1 MGTRMAKI
9 GGILQEVSGEELA
22 RQTGLEAPPTSPLGM
37 QGIGASQDVAKM
49 AGTGEQVRAVLRET
63 LKERTDTRD
72 VMGEAERGATRGRFN
87 VAQIQQQLQTL
98 SGVGSLDN
106 RVAEEVRKRIT
117 GVGAAGE
124 PKFEN
129 TIDDKAIANALT
141 AAGFI
146 GDPAAKIAE
155 VRAALVSLRD
165 NGTKPALVGVLAAL
179 GIKATIDDTASDLA
193 TKLQNLGVINQAGA
207 ADIKKRFDETAEATK
222 DLKVKD
228 LGANIDFDKTLAA
241 QVLGITADKLEGMT
255 LAEVKAQLAAYRSE
269 TFTDLDELREALTN
283 PFSSQSQKDFARK
296 RLAELGALGV
306 TSVEQKTDNLQTQME
321 EGDTVK
327 VGNKQ
332 VKVEEIMTDQT
343 LRLTVATAL
352 DSPEELEK
360 LRKTD
365 KDLADW
371 IEKNQ
376 KALQNVRG
384 QLTAGLT
391 DFATNQKAKKD
402 YLAKAPAD
410 LLDKLTPGWREASD
424 ADFATWKASLATSSP
439 TLVHVLDKLQ
449 DPKTS
454 KGYDFA
460 LDAVSTLSADQVKT
474 FSTAVLDSIASNA
487 NSGEEAKTLLRSY
500 QGTQDQNWIASIVEP
515 SVPAFDVDF
524 GAEDYKSVV
533 EPALAQFAPGFTSIK
548 DLVDKINELR
558 VSNNVADRA
567 KAIDLAGQLANIKGE
582 LARNL
587 TPDKIAQTKEKNKTT
602 REKAELNQSF
612 GLVDSTIGKIVKSL
626 GERGDDHLARRGAEV
641 FADIKSQAK
650 GIALDLQLGR
660 LSFVDAQ
667 NKIKELQTNMAGQL
681 AAFFFDDNHRIKNP
695 PASMDAVQLL
705 LDSGVSANLSPSDR
719 TKLKNLLRETETF
732 YKEQASRGSINN
744 PNWQRDAAWAERAGA
759 LNDKL

>member
-228 LGANIDFDKTLAA
+228 LGTNIDFDKTLAA

-391 DFATNQKAKKD
+391 DFATNQKAIKD
-402 YLAKAPAD
+402 YLVDAPTD
-410 LLDKLTPGWREASD
+410 
-424 ADFATWKASLATSSP
+424 
-439 TLVHVLDKLQ
+439 VLDKLVPGWR
-449 DPKTS
+449 DAKDTTLDKFKPTLPPALASALNATGEDKTARLAVITALTKLS
-454 KGYDFA
+454 PDF
-460 LDAVSTLSADQVKT
+460 VKT
-474 FSTAVLDSIASNA
+474 FSTTTFDDIIKLAGTDTARA
-487 NSGEEAKTLLRSY
+487 EEL
-500 QGTQDQNWIASIVEP
+500 
-515 SVPAFDVDF
+515 
-524 GAEDYKSVV
+524 
-533 EPALAQFAPGFTSIK
+533 
-548 DLVDKINELR
+548 
-558 VSNNVADRA
+558 A
-567 KAIDLAGQLANIKGE
+567 KAWYDTSTE
-582 LARNL
+582 
-587 TPDKIAQTKEKNKTT
+587 
-602 REKAELNQSF
+602 SF
-612 GLVDSTIGKIVKSL
+612 ATGLVTM
-626 GERGDDHLARRGAEV
+626 
-641 FADIKSQAK
+641 
-650 GIALDLQLGR
+650 
-660 LSFVDAQ
+660 Q
-667 NKIKELQTNMAGQL
+667 NKPAYKPTADLTGIYDEATEYLVERVTGTRQSL
-681 AAFFFDDNHRIKNP
+681 AKFVESINTKMK
-695 PASMDAVQLL
+695 ST
-705 LDSGVSANLSPSDR
+705 SPSDR
-719 TKLKNLLRETETF
+719 LQATQMSAQLGQITDFMNSRLTQGAIENLKKAKDEKAKFETDLKTKQEQLQSAQNKTSLTPKSIADIAENVPDLRNELAGLAGEFREKFSWIGDRLRDIFSNPGIRTDISLDWLIKEVNKWVEMERKASTF
-732 YKEQASRGSINN
+732 GEPAGVSKATLAASALFGIRDKYEAQFRQEAAGLQKEVADLQGYATKAGSDYTNFMESL
-744 PNWQRDAAWAERAGA
+744 RV
-759 LNDKL
+759 